1 MHYPDEQQIL
11 SLLRELMAEN
21 GMTAEDLE
29 NDLGWQPGRL
39 SGALAGQKSIPLRD
53 LFAILS
59 LLEVGATEFFSRAY
73 SLEPG
78 KPALLSIEQVTRERF
93 EESQRV
99 IQDAVTRRFTWK
111 RERMES

>member
-78 KPALLSIEQVTRERF
+78 KPALFSMEQVTRDRF

-99 IQDAVTRRFTWK
+99 IKEALSRRSTWK
-111 RERMES
+111 RERADL

>member
-73 SLEPG
+73 SLESRE
-78 KPALLSIEQVTRERF
+78 AVLLPIEQVAGARF

-99 IQDAVTRRFTWK
+99 IKDALSRRSVWK
-111 RERMES
+111 RERADL